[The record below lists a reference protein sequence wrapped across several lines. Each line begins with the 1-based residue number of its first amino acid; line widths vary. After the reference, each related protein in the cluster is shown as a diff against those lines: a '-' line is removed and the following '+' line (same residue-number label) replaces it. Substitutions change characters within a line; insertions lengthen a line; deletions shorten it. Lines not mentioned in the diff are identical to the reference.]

1 MDVWEFFQG
10 KTTGK
15 PLEMGRPVGLHIHPS
30 AETVER
36 QALRDYFAGHAPEMP
51 AWWVRNYPIT
61 DDSMEIFVAWR
72 WYYADAMLAER
83 ERKTNAD

>member
-15 PLEMGRPVGLHIHPS
+15 PLEMGRPVGLHIYPT
-30 AETVER
+30 AGTVER
-36 QALRDYFAGHAPEMP
+36 QALRDYFAAQALIGIVANPAICPDP
-51 AWWVRNYPIT
+51 AWSAYQ
-61 DDSMEIFVAWR
+61 
-72 WYYADAMLAER
+72 YADAMLAER